1 MKSFLLLLF
10 LAFIYHGVSAQTKTA
25 NKTVKSKKTG
35 TSRKRGGEVSG
46 KNLSDSERD
55 ILASNG
61 KGGRRSKKG
70 KGKKEK
76 VAEVKKPATIMQKP
90 IVKNGKSLTGNIS
103 TQQGF
108 RICIYDGPNREM
120 AFKIKQDY
128 TRMDTKHRS
137 YIVYN
142 RPNYKIKIGDFLD
155 RKMAT
160 KELKHVIQKFPSA
173 FISPDIVIAKNFE
186 VSRVRKGRQVKNQ

>member
-1 MKSFLLLLF
+1 MQLSVF
-10 LAFIYHGVSAQTKTA
+10 AQTPGNAKVS
-25 NKTVKSKKTG
+25 KVKRTSA
-35 TSRKRGGEVSG
+35 SRKKGREISSKG
-46 KNLSDSERD
+46 LSESERD

-61 KGGRRSKKG
+61 KGGRRMKKT
-70 KGKKEK
+70 KGKKEAK
-76 VAEVKKPATIMQKP
+76 IEVRKPATIMQKP
-90 IVKNGKSLTGNIS
+90 IVRNGKSLTGNIS

-108 RICIYDGPNREM
+108 RICIYDGPNRDL

-160 KELKHVIQKFPSA
+160 KELKHVIQQFPSA

-186 VSRVRKGRQVKNQ
+186 VNRVRKGKQVKSRSN

>member
-1 MKSFLLLLF
+1 MQV
-10 LAFIYHGVSAQTKTA
+10 GVFAQTQGNAKVS
-25 NKTVKSKKTG
+25 KVKRTS
-35 TSRKRGGEVSG
+35 TSRKKGREISSKG
-46 KNLSDSERD
+46 LSDSERD

-61 KGGRRSKKG
+61 KGGRRMKRVKG
-70 KGKKEK
+70 KN
-76 VAEVKKPATIMQKP
+76 VRVTEVKKQAPIMQRP

-103 TQQGF
+103 TRQGF
-108 RICIYDGPNREM
+108 RICIYDGPHREM

-160 KELKHVIQKFPSA
+160 KELKHLIQKFPSA

-186 VSRVRKGRQVKNQ
+186 VNRVSKGRQVQHH

>member
-1 MKSFLLLLF
+1 MQ
-10 LAFIYHGVSAQTKTA
+10 IGVLAQTPNSSKVS
-25 NKTVKSKKTG
+25 KGKKTS
-35 TSRKRGGEVSG
+35 TSRKKGREVSSKG
-46 KNLSDSERD
+46 LSESERD

-61 KGGRRSKKG
+61 KGGRRMKKV
-70 KGKKEK
+70 KGKKEAK
-76 VAEVKKPATIMQKP
+76 NDVKKPATIMQKP
-90 IVKNGKSLTGNIS
+90 IVRNGKSLTGNIS
-103 TQQGF
+103 TQHGF
-108 RICIYDGPNREM
+108 RICIYDGPNREL

-160 KELKHVIQKFPSA
+160 KELKHVTQKFPSA

-186 VSRVRKGRQVKNQ
+186 VNRVRKSRQVKNHK